1 MAGAKEIKGRIKSI
15 QSTRQITK
23 AMEIVST
30 TKFKKFS
37 QMVIK
42 SRAYEEGIKKILR
55 KISYGVRAERHPLF
69 DGREEIKKIAIIVF
83 SADRGLCGGFNTLIS
98 KECTRL
104 IAEQKAK
111 AKENKIDLEI
121 ELISLGRKSIEYANK
136 NKIKMAKQ
144 FFRLNENVATS
155 ISTEISKFIVDEYNS
170 HNYDEVYIIYNKF
183 ISALRYDLI
192 SEKILP
198 ISRIKEDREKE
209 EKLIADEEVVKK
221 INNYIFEP
229 SAEIVLSELLPR
241 FINVQIFQAMLNNM
255 ASEHSA
261 RKNAMTNAT
270 ENADE
275 MIRDLNLDY
284 NRKRQASI
292 TQEITEI
299 VGGAS
304 TL

>member
-30 TKFKKFS
+30 TKFKKYS

-42 SRAYEEGIKKILR
+42 SRAYEKGIKKILSR
-55 KISYGVRAERHPLF
+55 ISYGVKSERHPLF
-69 DGREEIKKIAIIVF
+69 DGREKIKRVALIVF
-83 SADRGLCGGFNTLIS
+83 SADRGLCGGFNTVVM
-98 KECTRL
+98 KEVEKFLKTN
-104 IAEQKAK
+104 QDKQ
-111 AKENKIDLEI
+111 I
-121 ELISLGRKSIEYANK
+121 ELISIGRKSREYANK
-136 NKIKMAKQ
+136 HGIEVKKEYI
-144 FFRLNENVATS
+144 RVSEDVATT
-155 ISTEISKFIVDEYNS
+155 ISTEIASFVVEQYQNKY
-170 HNYDEVYIIYNKF
+170 YDEVHIIYNKF

-192 SEKILP
+192 MEKILP
-198 ISRIKEDREKE
+198 IDKIKKERIAE
-209 EKLIADEEVVKK
+209 EKKLGLTDEELDRR
-221 INNYIFEP
+221 NNYIFEP
-229 SAEIVLSELLPR
+229 SAEFVLSALLPR

-261 RKNAMTNAT
+261 RKNAMTSAT
-270 ENADE
+270 DNADE
-275 MIRDLNLDY
+275 MMKQLNLDY